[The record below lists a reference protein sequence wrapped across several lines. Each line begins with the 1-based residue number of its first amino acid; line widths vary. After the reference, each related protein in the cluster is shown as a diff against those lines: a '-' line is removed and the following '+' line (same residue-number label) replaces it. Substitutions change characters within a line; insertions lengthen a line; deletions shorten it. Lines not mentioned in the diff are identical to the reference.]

1 LERKEVQAAQH
12 YGRLQQGT
20 ALCPGRHFPAIG
32 KSGLGIGMDCR
43 RSGPPKAIRVDNEPE
58 FISNKLG
65 QWCTKSKVKLL
76 FIQPQ
81 KPTQNAFIKR
91 LNSNLRKEALNTYVF
106 LDLKQARKT
115 INEWMIDYNQKKAT
129 SSIRIQNAN

>member
-1 LERKEVQAAQH
+1 
-12 YGRLQQGT
+12 
-20 ALCPGRHFPAIG
+20 
-32 KSGLGIGMDCR
+32 MDCR